1 MPSKPPSS
9 QWSPAQRK
17 IQTARTPQ
25 EWVAAVLEAI
35 AAEGPDNVSPEIVDL
50 VQRVA
55 EEPDKYTIENGTASR
70 KLGFVQK
77 WLPVAAG
84 AAAVALPFITG
95 PGAGLG
101 ALGAL
106 GGWGK
111 KLLGKDDKDKP
122 GGGLSARDWLDLALG
137 VGNVVA
143 PLVGANKAADASA
156 EAARIQADAY
166 REGLA
171 FLKEQWAKYNTD
183 FEPYLKAGQAAVGR
197 LSTAASER
205 PPLPVTPSAVLQA
218 RISGAPALGAFGQP
232 RPTAPPTQPVLPSS
246 APPASGVSTTMPVPR
261 PVPQP
266 LPTSTTQP
274 APRPWSETTNLDDGT
289 HLPDGR
295 VIPYGPD
302 NPRPPR
308 PVLSPAGP
316 PLQNPDTGPV
326 VTPDHGQTPP
336 SLGTFG
342 QPPVSSAMPVA
353 PRPQLVKIQAPD
365 GEIREMPDRMAN
377 AFIARGARRVG

>member
-1 MPSKPPSS
+1 VKTFHLDNRMPGE
-9 QWSPAQRK
+9 
-17 IQTARTPQ
+17 RT
-25 EWVAAVLEAI
+25 EFLAYWT
-35 AAEGPDNVSPEIVDL
+35 DL
-50 VQRVA
+50 
-55 EEPDKYTIENGTASR
+55 
-70 KLGFVQK
+70 
-77 WLPVAAG
+77 
-84 AAAVALPFITG
+84 
-95 PGAGLG
+95 
-101 ALGAL
+101 
-106 GGWGK
+106 
-111 KLLGKDDKDKP
+111 LL
-122 GGGLSARDWLDLALG
+122 
-137 VGNVVA
+137 
-143 PLVGANKAADASA
+143 
-156 EAARIQADAY
+156 
-166 REGLA
+166 
-171 FLKEQWAKYNTD
+171 
-183 FEPYLKAGQAAVGR
+183 
-197 LSTAASER
+197 
-205 PPLPVTPSAVLQA
+205 
-218 RISGAPALGAFGQP
+218 SGAPALGAFGQP

>member
-143 PLVGANKAADASA
+143 PLVGANKAADASP
-156 EAARIQADAY
+156 EAAQIQADAY
-166 REGLA
+166 REGLD

-205 PPLPVTPSAVLQA
+205 PPLPVTPAAVLQT
-218 RISGAPALGAFGQP
+218 RLTGAPALGAFGQP
-232 RPTAPPTQPVLPSS
+232 RPTAAPATPAILPSS
-246 APPASGVSTTMPVPR
+246 APPAPDVSTKMPVPTTTR
-261 PVPQP
+261 QPVPV
-266 LPTSTTQP
+266 
-274 APRPWSETTNLDDGT
+274 DDG
-289 HLPDGR
+289 
-295 VIPYGPD
+295 
-302 NPRPPR
+302 RP
-308 PVLSPAGP
+308 
-316 PLQNPDTGPV
+316 T
-326 VTPDHGQTPP
+326 
-336 SLGTFG
+336 LGTYG
-342 QPPVSSAMPVA
+342 QPPVSSAQPV
-353 PRPQLVKIQAPD
+353 RPQLV
-365 GEIREMPDRMAN
+365 
-377 AFIARGARRVG
+377 

>member
-156 EAARIQADAY
+156 EAAQIQADAY
-166 REGLA
+166 REGLD

-183 FEPYLKAGQAAVGR
+183 FEPYLKAGQAAIGR

-232 RPTAPPTQPVLPSS
+232 RPTAP
-246 APPASGVSTTMPVPR
+246 APP
-261 PVPQP
+261 P